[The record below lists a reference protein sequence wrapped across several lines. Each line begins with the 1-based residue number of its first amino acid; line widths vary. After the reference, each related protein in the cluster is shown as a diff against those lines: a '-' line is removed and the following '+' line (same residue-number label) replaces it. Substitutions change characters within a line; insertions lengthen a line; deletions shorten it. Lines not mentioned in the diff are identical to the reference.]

1 VTTRTKLTPSLIVA
15 VFVLAASAVTGC
27 SGSDGDA
34 GPAATAASEP
44 VEGAVS
50 FAPRDLGVASVELVS
65 PVPEP
70 PGPAAATPQDAVERF
85 VAAEIDRDDVASW
98 ELLSSDSR
106 GRLGVVAEWTRQ
118 HAQLPQFVTFVADP
132 DPDPEASTSATVL
145 ANAAGTAQVVG
156 TATLRPEL
164 NEVVGA
170 VPDRATVTW
179 TAVAED
185 GGWRVAFAETR
196 FVPEWP
202 DDASAPAA
210 VERWIEARRRCEDPG
225 ALEYRAGI
233 VGVAGLAQRLCDAS
247 GETRVGRAL
256 VLGTR
261 PDPAPVLAAFGPGA
275 DQWARTVELSGPVDA
290 HAVVAPL
297 GRQWVVVGLLT

>member
-1 VTTRTKLTPSLIVA
+1 LIVA
-15 VFVLAASAVTGC
+15 VFLLAGLVVTGC
-27 SGSDGDA
+27 SGSDEDTGHAD
-34 GPAATAASEP
+34 TAASEP
-44 VEGAVS
+44 DVAVT
-50 FAPRDLGVASVELVS
+50 FAPPDLGVASVELIS

-70 PGPAAATPQDAVERF
+70 PGPPAATPQDAVERF
-85 VAAEIDRDDVASW
+85 VSAEIGRDDAASW

-118 HAQLPQFVTFVADP
+118 HAHLPQFVTFV
-132 DPDPEASTSATVL
+132 PDPEASASAT
-145 ANAAGTAQVVG
+145 ANAAGTAQIVG

-164 NEVVGA
+164 NEIVGA

-202 DDASAPAA
+202 DDASAPSA
-210 VERWIEARRRCEDPG
+210 VERWIEARRRCADPG

-275 DQWARTVELSGPVDA
+275 DQWARTVALSGPVEA

-297 GRQWVVVGLLT
+297 GQQWVVVGLLT

>member
-1 VTTRTKLTPSLIVA
+1 LIVA
-15 VFVLAASAVTGC
+15 VFVVAVFVVAGLLVTSC
-27 SGSDGDA
+27 SGSDEDT
-34 GPAATAASEP
+34 GPAETAASAP
-44 VEGAVS
+44 DVAFT
-50 FAPRDLGVASVELVS
+50 FAPPDLGVAPVELIS
-65 PVPEP
+65 AVPEP
-70 PGPAAATPQDAVERF
+70 PGPAAATPQDAVQRF
-85 VAAEIDRDDVASW
+85 VAAEIDRDDAASW

-106 GRLGVVAEWTRQ
+106 GPLGVVAEWTRQ

-132 DPDPEASTSATVL
+132 EASAPAP
-145 ANAAGTAQVVG
+145 ANGEGTAQVVG

-164 NEVVGA
+164 NEIVGA
-170 VPDRATVTW
+170 VPERATVTW

-185 GGWRVAFAETR
+185 GGWRIAFTETR

-202 DDASAPAA
+202 DDASASSA

-233 VGVAGLAQRLCDAS
+233 VGVAGLAQRLCDAT
-247 GETRVGRAL
+247 GETRVGRAV

-275 DQWARTVELSGPVDA
+275 DRWARTVELSGPVDA

-297 GRQWVVVGLLT
+297 GEQWVVVGLLT

>member
-1 VTTRTKLTPSLIVA
+1 VTTRTKLAPSLIVA
-15 VFVLAASAVTGC
+15 VFVVAVFVLAGLVVTGC
-27 SGSDGDA
+27 SGGDEDT
-34 GPAATAASEP
+34 GPAETAASEP
-44 VEGAVS
+44 DVAVTL
-50 FAPRDLGVASVELVS
+50 APPDLGVASVELIS

-85 VAAEIDRDDVASW
+85 VAAEIDRDDAASW

-118 HAQLPQFVTFVADP
+118 HAQLPQFVAFVADP
-132 DPDPEASTSATVL
+132 EASATAPAT
-145 ANAAGTAQVVG
+145 ANIAGTAQVVG
-156 TATLRPEL
+156 AATLRPEL
-164 NEVVGA
+164 NEIVGA

-185 GGWRVAFAETR
+185 GGWRVAFVETR
-196 FVPEWP
+196 FEPEWP
-202 DDASAPAA
+202 DDASAPSA
-210 VERWIEARRRCEDPG
+210 VERWIEARQRCEDPG

-247 GETRVGRAL
+247 GEARVGRAL

-297 GRQWVVVGLLT
+297 GQQWVVVGLLT